1 MSRHTARIHA
11 FNLIFQFP
19 FYSDWSLSRL
29 EEYLESVKDLE
40 EHLQTVI
47 NAKDKSFISD
57 EVTGVFTKLQELD
70 DIISKYLK
78 DWDLER
84 IAKVDL
90 ALLRLALYEI
100 NYVSDISIATAINEV
115 VEIAKVYGTD
125 ESPAFING
133 LLGQAVRENA

>member
-19 FYSDWSLSRL
+19 FYSDWALNRL
-29 EEYLESVKDLE
+29 DEYLESVDDLE
-40 EHLQTVI
+40 DYLQAAVDA
-47 NAKDKSFISD
+47 NDKRFIIS
-57 EVTGVFTKLQELD
+57 EVTGIFAKQQELD
-70 DIISKYLK
+70 TIITKYLK
-78 DWDLER
+78 DWDLDR

-90 ALLRLALYEI
+90 ALLRLALYEV
-100 NYVSDISIATAINEV
+100 YHVSDISTATAINEA

-133 LLGQAVRENA
+133 LLGQAVRQNA

>member
-11 FNLIFQFP
+11 FNLIFQLP
-19 FYSDWSLSRL
+19 FYSDWSLNRVG
-29 EEYLESVKDLE
+29 EYLESVHDLE
-40 EHLQTVI
+40 EHLHVVI
-47 NAKDKSFISD
+47 DENDKNFITS
-57 EVTGVFTKLQELD
+57 EVSGIFANQQELD
-70 DIISKYLK
+70 AIISKYLK

-100 NYVSDISIATAINEV
+100 YHVSDISTATAINEV
-115 VEIAKVYGTD
+115 VEIAKVYGAD

>member
-1 MSRHTARIHA
+1 M
-11 FNLIFQFP
+11 
-19 FYSDWSLSRL
+19 
-29 EEYLESVKDLE
+29 ESVHDLE
-40 EHLQTVI
+40 EHLHVVI
-47 NAKDKSFISD
+47 DENDKNFITS
-57 EVTGVFTKLQELD
+57 EVSGIFANQQELD
-70 DIISKYLK
+70 AIISKYLK

-100 NYVSDISIATAINEV
+100 YHVSDISTATAINEV
-115 VEIAKVYGTD
+115 VEIAKVYGAD